1 MASITGVL
9 QSNDGDDLYP
19 YTFDGQVLDN
29 NNTPISQRL
38 GSASEAQAVSGSTA
52 FAKINTLHSQLTS
65 VDTVATN
72 KVQAQVTP
80 SASIYQKF
88 SFSDQTGYR
97 GLEIWI
103 GKLDANTNYVQFFV
117 NGLDRGYIK
126 FDVSRNIGEPYAP
139 TT

>member
-1 MASITGVL
+1 MIYGCSE
-9 QSNDGDDLYP
+9 SSDL
-19 YTFDGQVLDN
+19 
-29 NNTPISQRL
+29 
-38 GSASEAQAVSGSTA
+38 A
-52 FAKINTLHSQLTS
+52 S

-80 SASIYQKF
+80 SESIYQKF

-117 NGLDRGYIK
+117 NGLDRGYIR
-126 FDVSRNIGEPYAP
+126 FDVSRNIGVPYA
-139 TT
+139 T